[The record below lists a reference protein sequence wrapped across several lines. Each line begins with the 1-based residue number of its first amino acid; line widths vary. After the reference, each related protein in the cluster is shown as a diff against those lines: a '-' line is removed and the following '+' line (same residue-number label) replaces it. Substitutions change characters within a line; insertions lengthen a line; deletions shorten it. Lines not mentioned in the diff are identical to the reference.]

1 MSSDP
6 ALQPITSR
14 HVAKGLGTT
23 LLART
28 GAVVEIVA
36 QPLYVVMFGLTGF
49 GFYAVLWAAI
59 NILQNI
65 FDMGM
70 TNALQRTVPQSASRI
85 EAVAALRT
93 AILCGVTPCLMASV
107 AIYIYADQLAH
118 IFNVAAEH
126 QSILVPSIRIFVW
139 ALPLWAFIEIMT
151 AAMRAQ
157 MVFGAEIRLR
167 IIWEQILRL
176 VFAAILYAAGYGLT
190 GLLYAHL
197 LSLSVTALLS
207 IRLTARYYD
216 LADIFR
222 APWGSDIS
230 RNSVQ
235 AGLSVLPT
243 NIISRIFTDAPML
256 ILNFALPGASG
267 AMAAGLFT
275 ISRKLSSV
283 VQLVRTAFSY
293 VMAPLASSAEKRDRA
308 QVTEIYAY
316 ATRFI
321 VAVALPLSLVLAAG
335 SGPLLSLFGPD
346 AQMAKAALIILLM
359 ARAIEAMMGISSPV
373 LQVIAAYRHQLTASI
388 IGILSA
394 IGAGFLATPY
404 MPPLTAVT
412 LAMAVGLIISAAIPM
427 IQLAWIERLHP
438 FDHRFPSVLWRTLG
452 LSAICCGAATLFSQ
466 LPDFLSIPLIVISAV
481 ASIWASLRFALPIE
495 DRASL
500 GKLGRTLRLIP

>member
-6 ALQPITSR
+6 ALQPITNR

-23 LLART
+23 LLARL
-28 GAVVEIVA
+28 GAIVEIVA

-49 GFYAVLWAAI
+49 GFYAVLWAAV
-59 NILQNI
+59 NILQN
-65 FDMGM
+65 FCDLGM
-70 TNALQRTVPQSASRI
+70 TNALQRTVPQSASRL

-93 AILCGVTPCLMASV
+93 AILCGVTPCLMTAIG
-107 AIYIYADQLAH
+107 IYIYADQLAH
-118 IFNVAAEH
+118 IFNVAAQH
-126 QSILVPSIRIFVW
+126 QAILVPSIRIFVW
-139 ALPLWAFIEIMT
+139 ALPLWAFVEIMT

-176 VFAAILYAAGYGLT
+176 IFAAIFYAAGFGLT
-190 GLLYAHL
+190 ALLYAHL
-197 LSLSVTALLS
+197 LSLFITALLA
-207 IRLTARYYD
+207 IRLTARHYD
-216 LADIFR
+216 LRDIWR

-230 RNSVQ
+230 RNSIQ
-235 AGLSVLPT
+235 AGLSVLPS

-256 ILNFALPGASG
+256 ILNFTLPGAAG

-308 QVTEIYAY
+308 QVAEIYAY

-321 VAVALPLSLVLAAG
+321 CAVALPLSLVLAAG

-359 ARAIEAMMGISSPV
+359 ARAMEAMLGISSPV
-373 LQVIAAYRHQLTASI
+373 LQVIAAYRHQLTASV

-394 IGAGFLATPY
+394 IGAGFIAISY

-412 LAMAVGLIISAAIPM
+412 LAMAVGLVVSAAIPM
-427 IQLAWIERLHP
+427 VQLAWIEQLHP
-438 FDHRFPSVLWRTLG
+438 FDHRFRPVMWRSLG
-452 LSAICCGAATLFSQ
+452 LSAICCSMAALFSL
-466 LPDFLSIPLIVISAV
+466 LPDFFSIPLIVLSAI

-500 GKLGRTLRLIP
+500 GKLGRSLRLIP